1 MKNDLLYVILMT
13 TLAMVEIVA
22 AAFWISALAVP
33 AIIAGKIFKGVVN
46 ILTAWIW
53 AYWGFSH
60 LDELKEDK

>member
-1 MKNDLLYVILMT
+1 MKNDLLYVILMV
-13 TLAMVEIVA
+13 TLAVTEIVV

-33 AIIAGKIFKGVVN
+33 AITAGKIFKGVVD

-60 LDELKEDK
+60 LDELKEGK